1 MTDPGTEL
9 PEGFETTPCPLC
21 GEPEGRVV
29 VRRGDL
35 NLGHEGIFT
44 VRECSRC
51 GHHYLNPRPLPK
63 VMPRFYQG
71 DYDQHQAP
79 QTRNPLSRADKGY
92 GHRKRLRL
100 IERHVPGGILVDVGS
115 GTGGFVA
122 EVAARPRWRAIA
134 VEPNAEAAAT
144 CKCTGAE
151 VVCARWEEAAL
162 PDESADVVTLWEVLE
177 HLHDPAWAV
186 AEAHRVL
193 RRGGLLAISTPNRG
207 SLDARLFG
215 PYWVG
220 YELPRHLNVFRQDA
234 LADLL
239 RSRGFRVVQVT
250 APSGAFFAFNTSLRF
265 WLRSRRAPGWTERVV
280 FSLPLRL
287 AEAPIFW
294 ALGRLRLVSSLTTLA
309 VREG

>member
-1 MTDPGTEL
+1 MTDSGVEL
-9 PEGFETTPCPLC
+9 PEGFETTTCPLC

-29 VRRGDL
+29 VRRTDL
-35 NLGHEGIFT
+35 NLAHQGTFT
-44 VRECSRC
+44 VCRCARC
-51 GHHYLNPRPLPK
+51 GHHYLNPRPLPE
-63 VMPRFYQG
+63 VMSRFYQG

-79 QTRNPLSRADKGY
+79 QTRNRLARADRGY

-100 IERHVPGGILVDVGS
+100 IERHIPGGVLVDVGS
-115 GTGGFVA
+115 GAGGFVA
-122 EVAARPRWRAIA
+122 EVAARPQWRAIA
-134 VEPNAEAAAT
+134 VEPNAEAASA
-144 CKCTGAE
+144 CARAGAE
-151 VVCARWEEAAL
+151 VVRARWEEASL

-177 HLHDPAWAV
+177 HLYDPGWAV
-186 AEAHRVL
+186 AEAYRVL
-193 RRGGLLAISTPNRG
+193 RPGGLLALSTPNRG

-250 APSGAFFAFNTSLRF
+250 APAGAFFAFNTSLRF
-265 WLRSRRAPGWTERVV
+265 WLRSRRAPGWMEIAI

-287 AEAPIFW
+287 AEAPFFW
-294 ALGRLRLVSSLTTLA
+294 VLGRLRLVSSLTTLA